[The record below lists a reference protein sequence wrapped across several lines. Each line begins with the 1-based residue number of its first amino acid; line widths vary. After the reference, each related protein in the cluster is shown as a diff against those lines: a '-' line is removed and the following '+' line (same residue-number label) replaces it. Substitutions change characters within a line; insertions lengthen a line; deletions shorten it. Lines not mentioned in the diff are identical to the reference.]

1 MKFAVQLYSLRE
13 MAQREGAEAV
23 FQAVSEAGYDG
34 VEFAGFYGKTP
45 AEIGELLQKYR
56 LTPVSAHIGAG
67 EIEANLAYLDE
78 LGVKYAFI
86 PWVGTETFR
95 SADRY
100 AQLLQEIKRAKAL
113 LDVRGIRFGY
123 HNHAHEYENGADDIR
138 KITDDAHLAAELDV
152 FWATVAGKD
161 AVAEMK
167 RLSDRLA
174 LVHIK
179 EAAETNPAG
188 SPQPVVGEGA
198 VDMKGVFAEAKRQ
211 NIPWAILEVE
221 SYPCPEREYLAR
233 SLENM
238 KILSK

>member
-1 MKFAVQLYSLRE
+1 MKFGVQLYSLRE
-13 MAQREGAEAV
+13 RAEKEGAEEV
-23 FQAVSEAGYDG
+23 LRLVSQAGYDG

-45 AEIGELLQKYR
+45 EEMKQLLQKYS
-56 LTPVSAHIGAG
+56 LVGISAHIRP
-67 EIEANLAYLDE
+67 EAVEESLPYIDA
-78 LGVKYAFI
+78 LGIRYVFI
-86 PWVGTETFR
+86 PWVGTEEFE
-95 SADRY
+95 SPEKY
-100 AQLLQEIKRAKAL
+100 AALLQSTAKAKAVL
-113 LDVRGIRFGY
+113 EARGVVFGY
-123 HNHAHEYENGADDIR
+123 HNHAHEYENGADDIL

-238 KILSK
+238 KKLLK